1 MMKRLLIIS
10 VLLSLTLAGRAQD
23 PETVKVEQSEAFAE
37 ALQNTIETNSRRKI
51 SGYRIR
57 IYFDNAQDSRQISES
72 VAARFSEEY
81 PEVPVYKSYAS
92 PFFKVTVGDFRTRDE
107 AAAFAKEL
115 SGSYSSAFLVKE
127 NINYPAL

>member
-1 MMKRLLIIS
+1 MKRLPIIS
-10 VLLSLTLAGRAQD
+10 ALIALAFSAGAQN

-37 ALQNTIETNSRRKI
+37 VLQNTIETNGRRKI
-51 SGYRIR
+51 QGYRVR
-57 IYFDNAQDSRQISES
+57 IYFDNNQDSRQISES
-72 VAARFSEEY
+72 IVARFTEEY
-81 PEVPVYKSYAS
+81 PEIPVYKSYVS

-115 SGSYSSAFLVKE
+115 SRSYSSAFLVKE

>member
-1 MMKRLLIIS
+1 MKLLPITIALIS
-10 VLLSLTLAGRAQD
+10 LALTCAAQN

-37 ALQNTIETNSRRKI
+37 VLQNTIETNARRKI
-51 SGYRIR
+51 SGYRVR
-57 IYFDNAQDSRQISES
+57 IYFDNNQNSRQISES
-72 VAARFSEEY
+72 IAERFSEEY
-81 PEVPVYKSYAS
+81 PEVPVYKSYVS

-115 SGSYSSAFLVKE
+115 SKNYSSAFLVKE